1 MVKQTSR
8 HRRKNSVKR
17 RPPRLPHAPPC
28 DEGLLSFGWC
38 KPVVDT
44 YNALSHAHGQVGQW
58 RWALNI
64 MEDMLSAAIPPSRS
78 TYNNLINACGSS
90 GNWREALKVC
100 KKMTENGVGPDLVT
114 HKIVLLAY
122 KSGAQQGIVIN
133 CLAKL
138 GQYGKAMDIFN
149 SMRDERAD
157 SRPDIVTFTSIIYL
171 YSVCGQIE
179 NCKAVFNAM
188 LAEGIQPN
196 IVSYNTL
203 MAVYASHG
211 MSKEADAVFDQIK
224 QNGFRPDVVSYTSLL
239 NAYGRSQLP
248 EKAREIFDMMK
259 RNNCKPNL
267 LSYNALIDAYGSN
280 GLLAEAVEVLRQMEQ
295 DGIKPNIV
303 SICTLLA
310 ACGRCRQKVNI
321 DTVLSADEL
330 RSLYKSMRKRKVLAD
345 SVTYTV
351 LISGSYKLS
360 RYSEALGFLDDMG
373 QVAEAESMFN
383 MMKVSGCCPD
393 VVAYTAMLHAYNSA
407 GKLHDTLLK

>member
-1 MVKQTSR
+1 
-8 HRRKNSVKR
+8 
-17 RPPRLPHAPPC
+17 
-28 DEGLLSFGWC
+28 
-38 KPVVDT
+38 
-44 YNALSHAHGQVGQW
+44 
-58 RWALNI
+58 
-64 MEDMLSAAIPPSRS
+64 
-78 TYNNLINACGSS
+78 
-90 GNWREALKVC
+90 
-100 KKMTENGVGPDLVT
+100 MTENGVGPDLVT
-114 HKIVLLAY
+114 HNIVLSAY
-122 KSGAQQGIVIN
+122 KM
-133 CLAKL
+133 KL
-138 GQYGKAMDIFN
+138 GQFGKAMDIFN
-149 SMRDERAD
+149 SMRAERAD
-157 SRPDIVTFTSIIYL
+157 SRPDIVTFTSIIHL

-211 MSKEADAVFDQIK
+211 MSKEAAAVFDQIK

-267 LSYNALIDAYGSN
+267 VIYNALIDAYGSN
-280 GLLAEAVEVLRQMEQ
+280 GLLPEAVEVLRQVEQ

-310 ACGRCRQKVNI
+310 PVGAVGRK
-321 DTVLSADEL
+321 
-330 RSLYKSMRKRKVLAD
+330 
-345 SVTYTV
+345 
-351 LISGSYKLS
+351 
-360 RYSEALGFLDDMG
+360 YSEALGFLDDMG

-383 MMKVSGCCPD
+383 MIKVSGCCPD

-407 GKLHDTLLK
+407 EHFPLCLGHLFKAASELAISHAKNWAKASAIFLEMEENGIQPDSIACSALRAFNKGGQPSKVLVLAKYMREKAIPLNDAVFFEMVSACSM